1 MESIVKE
8 SMAKIVGAN
17 PSEVVMMNTLTANIH
32 FMMAAFYRPTQ
43 ARHKILIEKRAF
55 PSDIQA
61 TVSQIMHHGFDPAT
75 SLLEVAPRAGEE
87 LLRIEDIEEVIQ
99 REGNQIA
106 LIHLSGLQY
115 YTGQVFD
122 IPRITA
128 AGHAQG
134 CMVGFDLAHSA
145 GNVLLRLHEWNV
157 DFATWCS
164 YKYLNCGP
172 GSIGG
177 CFVHSKHTEPV
188 AVYPH
193 PGLPGGAASE
203 LVKTSA
209 AANGSKEA
217 TPSGA
222 VSGTSGP
229 VLRLTGWWGHRL
241 SDRFLMSG
249 DFIADGGANGFQVSN
264 PSVLLI
270 ACVRASMDLFD
281 RVSMHPLEVAH
292 SV

>member
-8 SMAKIVGAN
+8 SMSKVVGAE
-17 PSEVVMMNTLTANIH
+17 PSEVVMMNTLTANVH
-32 FMMAAFYRPTQ
+32 FMMAAFYRPTE

-61 TVSQIMHHGFDPAT
+61 TVSQILHRGFDPAT
-75 SLLEVAPRAGEE
+75 SLLEIAPRAGEE
-87 LLRIEDIEEVIQ
+87 LLRIEDIEEMIR
-99 REGNQIA
+99 REGSQIA
-106 LIHLSGLQY
+106 LVHLSGVQY
-115 YTGQVFD
+115 YTGQCFD

-134 CMVGFDLAHSA
+134 CVVGFDLAHSV
-145 GNVLLRLHEWNV
+145 GNVILQLHDWNV

-177 CFVHSKHTEPV
+177 CFVHSKHTESL
-188 AVYPH
+188 AIYPH
-193 PGLPGGAASE
+193 PTLPDGAASE
-203 LVKTSA
+203 LVKSA
-209 AANGSKEA
+209 SHTGTQSKQ
-217 TPSGA
+217 S
-222 VSGTSGP
+222 VSGESAKGP

-249 DFIADGGANGFQVSN
+249 DFIAEGGANGFQVSN

-281 RVSMHPLEVAH
+281 KVSCLII
-292 SV
+292 SITI